1 MRITLSLLKEFLD
14 IKQDP
19 KDIAHLFTSAGIEV
33 DKIENEKPSFTNVF
47 SVKVLDVQ
55 KHPKAD
61 NLVIAKVTD
70 GNQNFQVVCGA
81 KNCRKDLITAFA
93 KIRATLTD
101 EKGNTFKV
109 NKAKLRDVESFGMLC
124 SANELKLSLEK
135 DQILELDIDFE
146 IGKDLSILADPVFEI
161 SLTPNLG
168 HLMSAIGLARELA
181 CLTKQKIKMPKLNLK
196 EESKDDIEKLLKVT
210 IEDQRCKRYAARI
223 IENVNI
229 GPSPYWLKR
238 ELESCGF
245 RSINNVV
252 DATNYIMLKFNHPMH
267 AFDFDKLEN
276 YELKATVNDEE
287 IDFRSLDEID
297 RKIPKN
303 SLVIKDGKKTVAI
316 AGIIGGLNSSVT
328 NNTKKIVLEAALFD
342 AASIRKTSKLLN
354 LKTQSSIR
362 FEKSIDPNM
371 IPIAIDYLAAFIAD
385 IANGKI
391 VKGKIDIKKD
401 KFLENKISIRVKR
414 AQKILGTKIS
424 ENEMIDIFERLDFK
438 ILEKNEDAI
447 LVQVP
452 SYRND
457 ISHEIDLIEEIARI
471 YGYNNITKVKPAYR
485 SSNAPTSEEYL
496 FEREIKS
503 YLRSCSLQEIKT
515 CDLISPKLSEIALLN
530 LDKDSLVSV
539 KHFKSIDQSILRATL
554 LPSLLE
560 VVKFN
565 HDHKNFDI
573 LSYEISKVHFKNK
586 DEYIERPTLSLIMSG
601 KRNPHL
607 WDKSNFDVNF
617 YDLKGILEN
626 VLSAVLDK
634 KYKFSKS
641 NRKGF
646 HPLKQAAISL
656 DNKEFAII
664 GEVHPNILKSF
675 DIKKR
680 VFFAELDLKFIFQNK
695 IDQIDFHAI
704 SELPSSFR
712 DLTLTIDDKLN
723 IQTIFDIFEK
733 IKSKILEKIY
743 LVDLFKNVEDK
754 KNVTFRFIY
763 RDTTKTISNDEIETQ
778 HLKITKEITK
788 HLEK

>member
-1 MRITLSLLKEFLD
+1 
-14 IKQDP
+14 
-19 KDIAHLFTSAGIEV
+19 
-33 DKIENEKPSFTNVF
+33 
-47 SVKVLDVQ
+47 
-55 KHPKAD
+55 
-61 NLVIAKVTD
+61 
-70 GNQNFQVVCGA
+70 
-81 KNCRKDLITAFA
+81 
-93 KIRATLTD
+93 
-101 EKGNTFKV
+101 
-109 NKAKLRDVESFGMLC
+109 
-124 SANELKLSLEK
+124 
-135 DQILELDIDFE
+135 
-146 IGKDLSILADPVFEI
+146 
-161 SLTPNLG
+161 
-168 HLMSAIGLARELA
+168 
-181 CLTKQKIKMPKLNLK
+181 MPKLNLK
-196 EESKDDIEKLLKVT
+196 EDSKEAIEKLLKVT

-223 IENVNI
+223 IENVTI
-229 GPSPYWLKR
+229 APSPYWLKS
-238 ELESCGF
+238 ELEACGF

-276 YELKATVNDEE
+276 NELKVTTIDKE

-316 AGIIGGLNSSVT
+316 AGVIGGINSSIT
-328 NNTKKIVLEAALFD
+328 NSTKKIVLEAAAFD
-342 AASIRKTSKLLN
+342 STSIRKTSKLLN

-371 IPIAIDYLAAFIAD
+371 VLIAIDYLATLIAD

-391 VKGKIDIKKD
+391 IKGKIDIIKD
-401 KFLENKISIRVKR
+401 KISETQISLRVQR
-414 AQKILGTKIS
+414 TQKILGTKIS

-471 YGYNNITKVKPAYR
+471 FGYNNIAKINPTYR
-485 SSNAPTSEEYL
+485 SSNTFSSEDYL

-515 CDLISPKLSEIALLN
+515 CDLISPKLAEIALLN
-530 LDKDSLVSV
+530 LDKDSLVKV
-539 KHFKSIDQSILRATL
+539 KHFKSIDQSILRPSL

-573 LSYEISKVHFKNK
+573 LGYEISKIHFKDKNK
-586 DEYIERPTLSLIMSG
+586 YIERPTLSLIMSG

-607 WDKSNFDVNF
+607 WDKSNFDINF

-626 VLSAVLDK
+626 VLSTVLEK
-634 KYKFSKS
+634 KYKFNKS

-646 HPLKQAAISL
+646 HPLKQATISL

-680 VFFAELDLKFIFQNK
+680 VFFAEIDLKFMFQNK
-695 IDQIDFHAI
+695 NNLVNFQPI
-704 SELPSSFR
+704 SEFPSSYR
-712 DLTLTIDDKLN
+712 DLTLTIDEKLN
-723 IQTIFDIFEK
+723 IQTIFDFFEK
-733 IKSKILEKIY
+733 IDSKILEKIY

-763 RDTTKTISNDEIETQ
+763 RDTTKTISNDEIETL